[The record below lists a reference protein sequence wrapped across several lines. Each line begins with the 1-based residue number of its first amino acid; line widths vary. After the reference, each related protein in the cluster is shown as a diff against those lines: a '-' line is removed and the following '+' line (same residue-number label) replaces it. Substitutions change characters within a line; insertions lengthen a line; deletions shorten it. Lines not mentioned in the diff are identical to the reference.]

1 MSAVVTIRQTTA
13 TTMNTNNNNNNTTT
27 NKNSNDNHNNNNSQT
42 TVRSYGI
49 TQPISTKTPDP
60 SDITATKSLEDTLR
74 SYDYFE
80 SSEELSHR
88 VQVMAKL
95 NVLVREWIRNVS
107 LSKNVPP
114 EITDSVGGRVHT
126 FGSYRL
132 GVHSKGGDIDTLL
145 IAPRHIDRTDF
156 FTTFAEH
163 LRRQPEVRDLR
174 AIEEAYVPVIKL
186 TFDGIELDMLFARLA
201 LPTIPDNLDLKDDK
215 ILHNLDHR
223 CARSLNGC
231 RVTDELLDLVPNRE
245 TFKSTLRAIKL
256 WAKKNGLYSNA
267 LGFFGGVTWSM
278 LVARIC
284 QLYPN
289 AVAATLVHKFF
300 RVYSDWEWPTP
311 VLLKPVNDCRYGFP
325 VWDPM
330 TNPSDRYHLMPIITP
345 AYPQQNST
353 HNVTQS
359 TQKLIVKEI
368 KRGLEI
374 VNDVMTSK
382 SEWKQLF
389 IGTPFFQR
397 YKHYIILLLSASD
410 QNQFL
415 EWSGLV
421 EAKIRILIGNLE
433 RNSYID
439 IAHVSSDKYTPDE
452 CVVDQLQ
459 QTTKTSTET
468 ESVNRT
474 NGNKSP
480 ESLSTNSTQ
489 QSSPPSN
496 TPTTASTFSG
506 MWVVGLQFKNV
517 NKVQLDLTEEI
528 RLFTNVVY
536 KAAANSNMNRENLNL
551 DARYMRRRDLHTV
564 LPKHAVLTAASSP
577 RLSKA
582 MSLDDKLDS
591 KSSTQLKLPRL
602 NSTSSDSVV
611 IVDSDLEPKIK
622 RQKLEDANESS
633 TKTLEP
639 TLGSL

>member
-1 MSAVVTIRQTTA
+1 MSAVVTVRQTTTTTTTTT
-13 TTMNTNNNNNNTTT
+13 TTMNTNNNNNN
-27 NKNSNDNHNNNNSQT
+27 NNNNDNNNSQT
-42 TVRSYGI
+42 PVRSFGI
-49 TQPISTKTPDP
+49 TQPISTKYPDP
-60 SDITATKSLEDTLR
+60 QDYMTTQSLEDTLR

-80 SSEELSHR
+80 SSDELSHR

-107 LSKNVPP
+107 LAKNIPA
-114 EITDSVGGRVHT
+114 ESADSVGGRVHT

-156 FTTFAEH
+156 FSSFVEF

-174 AIEEAYVPVIKL
+174 AIEEAFVPVIKL
-186 TFDGIELDMLFARLA
+186 TFDGIELDMLFSRLA
-201 LPTIPDNLDLKDDK
+201 LAAIPDNLDLKDDK

-231 RVTDELLDLVPNRE
+231 RVTDEILDLVPDRE

-267 LGFFGGVTWSM
+267 LGFFGGVTWAM

-289 AVAATLVHKFF
+289 AAASILVHKFF
-300 RVYSDWEWPTP
+300 LVYSHWEWPTP
-311 VLLKPVNDCRYGFP
+311 VLLKPVNDCQYGFP

-330 TNPSDRYHLMPIITP
+330 TNASDRYHLMPIITP

-359 TQKLIVKEI
+359 TQKIIVQEI

-382 SEWKQLF
+382 TEWKHLF

-397 YKHYIILLLSASD
+397 YKHYIILLLSAPD

-452 CVVDQLQ
+452 SVFDQQ
-459 QTTKTSTET
+459 QTSKTSTDND
-468 ESVNRT
+468 SANRI
-474 NGNKSP
+474 NGHNSP
-480 ESLSTNSTQ
+480 DTSSTNPTQ
-489 QSSPPSN
+489 QSSSPSSTPP
-496 TPTTASTFSG
+496 TFSG

-528 RLFTNVVY
+528 RVFLSVVY
-536 KAAANSNMNRENLNL
+536 RSSANSNMNRENLNL
-551 DARYMRRRDLHTV
+551 DARYIRRRDLHTV
-564 LPKHAVLTAASSP
+564 LPRHVSNTTNSP
-577 RLSKA
+577 RLSKTIS
-582 MSLDDKLDS
+582 MEEKIDTTNLN
-591 KSSTQLKLPRL
+591 TQIKRPKL
-602 NSTSSDSVV
+602 NSTSSDSG
-611 IVDSDLEPKIK
+611 IVADSDAETKIK
-622 RQKLEDANESS
+622 RQKIEETNEPSP
-633 TKTLEP
+633 KTSESNLD
-639 TLGSL
+639 SV